1 MRSCWEMRQDAWKI
15 MTGSKWGWKIL
26 LNGIVLYAI
35 MIAVV
40 VGLDYVFEAAGIQT
54 WESFREAQRE
64 AKRSGV
70 DLAIASGHEAMR
82 MTLASG
88 ISAFVNYLFQ
98 GIVAFGIITTLLKCV
113 KGETQGWFSGAF
125 GGFARPLEMLW
136 LTILM
141 MIKVFL
147 WALLLII
154 PGIIACLRYALAWYV
169 KAENPD
175 MSANDCIKRSCELM
189 HGRKCHLVV
198 FGLSYICW
206 YLLVFLAVMIMAICM
221 LGIQEEGAAPNLVSI
236 LVAGGSVIMTIA
248 IAAFVGIYAAIG
260 QAVFYRDAKAEVE
273 SANGSEA

>member
-35 MIAVV
+35 IIAVV

-98 GIVAFGIITTLLKCV
+98 GIVAFGMITTLLKCV

-125 GGFARPLEMLW
+125 GGFARPLEMFW

-221 LGIQEEGAAPNLVSI
+221 LGIQEEDAVPSLVSI
-236 LVAGGSVIMTIA
+236 LVAGGSVVMTIA

>member
-1 MRSCWEMRQDAWKI
+1 MRSCEEMRQDAWKI
-15 MTGSKWGWKIL
+15 LTGSNWGWKIL

-35 MIAVV
+35 LIAVV
-40 VGLDYVFEAAGIQT
+40 IGLKYVFETEGIQT

-64 AKRSGV
+64 AKQSGV

-88 ISAFVNYLFQ
+88 ILAFVKYLFL
-98 GIVAFGIITTLLKCV
+98 GIVL
-113 KGETQGWFSGAF
+113 S
-125 GGFARPLEMLW
+125 

-141 MIKVFL
+141 IFKVFL
-147 WALLLII
+147 WSLFLII

-198 FGLSYICW
+198 FGLSYINW
-206 YLLVFLAVMIMAICM
+206 YMLVFIAALFVSISV
-221 LGIQEEGAAPNLVSI
+221 LGIQDANAAPDLVSV
-236 LVAGGSVIMTIA
+236 LVAGGSVAVTIA
-248 IAAFVGIYAAIG
+248 IAVFVCIYAAIG
-260 QAVFYRDAKAEVE
+260 QAVFYRDAKAEVD
-273 SANGSEA
+273 GGVSEI

>member
-54 WESFREAQRE
+54 WESFREAQRA
-64 AKRSGV
+64 AKQSGV

-98 GIVAFGIITTLLKCV
+98 GIVAFGMITTLLKCV

-125 GGFARPLEMLW
+125 GGFARPL
-136 LTILM
+136 
-141 MIKVFL
+141 
-147 WALLLII
+147 
-154 PGIIACLRYALAWYV
+154 
-169 KAENPD
+169 
-175 MSANDCIKRSCELM
+175 
-189 HGRKCHLVV
+189 
-198 FGLSYICW
+198 
-206 YLLVFLAVMIMAICM
+206 
-221 LGIQEEGAAPNLVSI
+221 
-236 LVAGGSVIMTIA
+236 
-248 IAAFVGIYAAIG
+248 
-260 QAVFYRDAKAEVE
+260 
-273 SANGSEA
+273 

>member
-1 MRSCWEMRQDAWKI
+1 MRSCEEMRQDAWKI
-15 MTGSKWGWKIL
+15 LTGSNWGWKIL

-35 MIAVV
+35 LIAVV
-40 VGLDYVFEAAGIQT
+40 IGLKYVFEAEGIQT

-64 AKRSGV
+64 AKQSGV

-88 ISAFVNYLFQ
+88 ILAFVKYLFL
-98 GIVAFGIITTLLKCV
+98 GIVAFGMVTTLLKCI
-113 KGETQGWFSGAF
+113 KGESRGWFSGAF
-125 GGFARPLEMLW
+125 GGFARPFEMLS

-141 MIKVFL
+141 IFKVFL
-147 WALLLII
+147 WSLFLII

-198 FGLSYICW
+198 FGLSYINW
-206 YLLVFLAVMIMAICM
+206 YMLVFIAALFVSISV
-221 LGIQEEGAAPNLVSI
+221 LGIQDANAAPDLVSV
-236 LVAGGSVIMTIA
+236 LVAGGSVAVTIA
-248 IAAFVGIYAAIG
+248 IAVFVCIYAAIG
-260 QAVFYRDAKAEVE
+260 QAVFYRDAKAEVD
-273 SANGSEA
+273 GGVSEI